1 MFYKLG
7 LTLYK
12 SLCFLGVL
20 RQRERG
26 KGRRGETEMQVRF
39 EYSQGE
45 EGTIRKVKNLLSRY
59 STVGDRQEWKVLIMS
74 VRNTEHFPPVRMTKA
89 IEKEIGKIRFAK

>member
-45 EGTIRKVKNLLSRY
+45 EGTIRKVSK
-59 STVGDRQEWKVLIMS
+59 
-74 VRNTEHFPPVRMTKA
+74 
-89 IEKEIGKIRFAK
+89 